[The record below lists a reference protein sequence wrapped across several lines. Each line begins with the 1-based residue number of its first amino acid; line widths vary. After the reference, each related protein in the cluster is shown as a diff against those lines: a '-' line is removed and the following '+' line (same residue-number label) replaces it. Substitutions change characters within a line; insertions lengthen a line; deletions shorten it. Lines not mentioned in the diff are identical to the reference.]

1 MLESWH
7 IRPVSFKHYQR
18 FAADLLGRAP
28 RLRDAGVISAAE
40 FEAPQAQLLSRV

>member
-28 RLRDAGVISAAE
+28 SVGGAEVAARGSPEIVLRI
-40 FEAPQAQLLSRV
+40 L